1 MSNLKLDAILGASPK
16 LLNLNQDTPQRKLL
30 FWSNRYKI
38 EIVITSLTE
47 MPQLPNF
54 GHMATSTI

>member
-1 MSNLKLDAILGASPK
+1 MSNLKLDAIPGASPK
-16 LLNLNQDTPQRKLL
+16 LLNLNQDTPQRKFL
-30 FWSNRYKI
+30 FWSNHYKI

-54 GHMATSTI
+54 DHMATSTI